1 MSGNLLGEIIA
12 LTTAALW
19 TITALAADMAA
30 RYASSLAMNVVR
42 MLMAIPMFLILLW
55 VVSGSPVPS
64 YASLAT
70 WGWLALAGLVG
81 YVFGDLCLFNS
92 YRVMGS
98 RYGQLFMTLAPVF
111 AAVGGFVIL
120 GEVMQLRTWLVMFLI
135 LGGIAMSVCSRD
147 GSDDRHEKHMHI
159 KVPFRGVLFGLG
171 AAAGQGIGLVI
182 SKIGMDSYAASLP
195 VGVSQESVMMPFA
208 ATFIRCVA
216 AMIVFLIIMMVRKQG
231 ASVVALIKTPRPMFY
246 MCITTFF
253 GPFVGVS
260 LSLLAIEYTS
270 TGIASTLLALVP
282 VFILLP
288 SWLFFG
294 QKITALDIVGTLVAV
309 SGVALLFL

>member
-1 MSGNLLGEIIA
+1 MSGNFFGEVIA
-12 LTTAALW
+12 LVTAMMW
-19 TITALAADMAA
+19 TVTAITADMAA
-30 RYASSLAMNVVR
+30 RYASALAMNVVR
-42 MLMAIPMFLILLW
+42 MLLAIPMFFILLW
-55 VVSGSPVPS
+55 IVSGSPLPS

-70 WGWLALAGLVG
+70 WGWLSLAGLVG

-92 YRVMGS
+92 YRTMGA

-111 AAVGGFVIL
+111 AAVGGLVIL
-120 GEVMQLRTWLVMFLI
+120 GEVMQLRAWLVMFLI
-135 LGGIAMSVCSRD
+135 LGGIAMSVFGRT
-147 GSDDRHEKHMHI
+147 GAGDRHLHF

-171 AAAGQGIGLVI
+171 AAMGQGIGLVI

-195 VGVSQESVMMPFA
+195 AGVSQESVMMPFA

-216 AMIVFLIIMMVRKQG
+216 AMVVFITITLVRRQG
-231 ASVVALIKTPRPMFY
+231 ASVVTLIKTPRPMLY
-246 MCITTFF
+246 MVITTFF

-294 QKITALDIVGTLVAV
+294 QKITLLDILGTLVAV
-309 SGVALLFL
+309 GGVALLFL

>member
-1 MSGNLLGEIIA
+1 MSGNFYGEAIA
-12 LTTAALW
+12 LLTAGLW
-19 TITALAADMAA
+19 TVTAMAADMAS

-42 MLMAIPMFLILLW
+42 MLLAVPMFCILLW
-55 VVSGSPVPS
+55 VTVGSPLPV
-64 YASLAT
+64 YASWET
-70 WGWLALAGLVG
+70 WGWLSLAGLVG

-111 AAVGGFVIL
+111 AAVGGLVIL
-120 GEVMQLRTWLVMFLI
+120 GEVMHLRTWLVMFLI
-135 LGGIAMSVCSRD
+135 LGGIAMSVFGREQTD
-147 GSDDRHEKHMHI
+147 NNHESHLHI
-159 KVPFRGVLFGLG
+159 KIPFRGVVYGLG

-182 SKIGMDSYAASLP
+182 SKIGLDSYASSLP
-195 VGVSQESVMMPFA
+195 EGISPENIMMPFG

-216 AMIVFLIIMMVRKQG
+216 SMLVFLIIMWTRRQG
-231 ASVVALIKTPRPMFY
+231 ASVVTLIKTPRPMLY
-246 MCITTFF
+246 MIVATFF

-288 SWLFFG
+288 SWLFLG
-294 QKITALDIVGTLVAV
+294 QKITLPDILGTLVAV
-309 SGVALLFL
+309 GGVALLFL

>member
-1 MSGNLLGEIIA
+1 MSGNFFGEIIA
-12 LTTAALW
+12 LFTAALW
-19 TITALAADMAA
+19 TVTALAADMAS

-42 MLMAIPMFLILLW
+42 MLLAVPMFFILLW
-55 VVSGSPVPS
+55 ITVGSPFPV
-64 YASLAT
+64 YASWAT
-70 WGWLALAGLVG
+70 WGWLSLAGLVG

-111 AAVGGFVIL
+111 AALGGLVIL
-120 GEVMQLRTWLVMFLI
+120 DEVMPLRTWLVMFLI
-135 LGGIAMSVCSRD
+135 LGGIAMSVFGREKAG
-147 GSDDRHEKHMHI
+147 GSHDSHI
-159 KVPFRGVLFGLG
+159 RIKIPFRGVLFGLG

-182 SKIGMDSYAASLP
+182 SKIGLDSYASSLP
-195 VGVSQESVMMPFA
+195 EGVSPESMMMPFA
-208 ATFIRCVA
+208 ATLIRCVA
-216 AMIVFLIIMMVRKQG
+216 AMLVFLVIMVARRQG

-246 MCITTFF
+246 MVVATFF

-288 SWLFFG
+288 AWLFFR
-294 QKITALDIVGTLVAV
+294 QKITPLDIIGTLVAV

>member
-1 MSGNLLGEIIA
+1 MNGNFLGEIIA
-12 LTTAALW
+12 LVTAALW
-19 TITALAADMAA
+19 TVTAITADMAS

-42 MLMAIPMFLILLW
+42 MLMAIPMFFILLW
-55 VVSGSPVPS
+55 VVVGSPLPS
-64 YASLAT
+64 YASWAT
-70 WGWLALAGLVG
+70 WGWLSLAGLVG

-92 YRVMGS
+92 YRTMGS

-111 AAVGGFVIL
+111 AAVGGFLIL
-120 GEVMQLRTWLVMFLI
+120 GEVMLPRTWVVMFLI
-135 LGGIAMSVCSRD
+135 LGGIAMSIFSRS
-147 GSDDRHEKHMHI
+147 GSHEKHEKHVQI
-159 KVPFRGVLFGLG
+159 KVPFRGVIYGLG

-182 SKIGMDSYAASLP
+182 SKIGMDSYASSLP

-216 AMIVFLIIMMVRKQG
+216 ALIAFLVIMIMRKQG
-231 ASVVALIKTPRPMFY
+231 TSVVALIKTPRPMIY
-246 MCITTFF
+246 MAITTFF

-282 VFILLP
+282 VFIILP

-294 QKITALDIVGTLVAV
+294 QKITLLDIVGTLVAV